1 MEYVDRFIKKYES
14 DAEVKNR
21 KKVLSFFTTQSDGK
35 SLTMI
40 TNALLRTSKTEK
52 ITFTLLQMVSPQ
64 EAESIESI
72 DEYKNML
79 FKDLTSIC
87 EKENTIAR
95 SFVKISDDYA
105 SDILKLSEEHQSELI
120 IIEIS
125 SDDLDFT
132 VNENLYLSPK
142 NETQKYPLSNVANPW
157 IKNVSELLLRN
168 DYATALFIDK
178 GIKSIKKVFVFILDI
193 RDISI
198 LRYAHHFPLNENT
211 TLIIWDA
218 IGLISNL
225 PELQK
230 LFSSMNKKTDSR
242 VEMWDIDKKITEEVI
257 QQQDLIITG
266 IEGWDKLM
274 HTSISWNKSL
284 PTTLIIKDEL
294 N

>member
-1 MEYVDRFIKKYES
+1 MEYVVKFLKKYED
-14 DAEVKNR
+14 DADVKNR
-21 KKVLSFFTTQSDGK
+21 KKVLSFFTSQSDGK

-52 ITFTLLQMVSPQ
+52 ITFTILQMISPK
-64 EAESIESI
+64 EAEFIDNI

-95 SFVKISDDYA
+95 SFVNISNDFT
-105 SDILKLSEEHQSELI
+105 SDILKLSEQYESELI
-120 IIEIS
+120 VIELS
-125 SDDLDFT
+125 SGDLDFT

-168 DYATALFIDK
+168 DNATALFIDR
-178 GIKSIKKVFVFILDI
+178 GIKLIKKVFVFILDI
-193 RDISI
+193 SDISI

-211 TLIIWDA
+211 TLLIWDA
-218 IGLISNL
+218 IGLIANV

-230 LFSSMNKKTDSR
+230 LYTSMNKRTDGR
-242 VEMWDIDKKITEEVI
+242 VEMWNIDQKITEEVI
-257 QQQDLIITG
+257 QQHDLIITG

-274 HTSISWNKSL
+274 HTSITWNKSL